1 VHVIWR
7 QRERDASVTAA
18 AISRPDRST
27 IAINISS
34 GVWYAHRSY
43 KNLLTHS
50 GILLQAQYCFCSF
63 VIVFVMPQL

>member
-1 VHVIWR
+1 MLARLLH
-7 QRERDASVTAA
+7 

-27 IAINISS
+27 IAINISY

-43 KNLLTHS
+43 TYLLTHS
-50 GILLQAQYCFCSF
+50 GMLPQAQYCFCSS